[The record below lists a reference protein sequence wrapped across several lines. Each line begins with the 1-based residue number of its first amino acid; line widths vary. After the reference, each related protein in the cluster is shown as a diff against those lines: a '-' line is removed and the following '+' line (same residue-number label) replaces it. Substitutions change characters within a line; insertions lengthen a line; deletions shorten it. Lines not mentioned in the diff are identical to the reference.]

1 MGGLQSRFLDN
12 YVMGSATRSY
22 NAQGGQKGHS
32 CLTHCYIFLQVSL
45 ITAKAAC
52 WREQMGAGLM
62 WTSPLPGQGSHG
74 WIQTTHNTTQP
85 RRDTKHRPET
95 QQWSSSKKK
104 KTKKKSCK
112 TKTLSA
118 AAKAGT
124 DVQLM
129 MQNWDRRT
137 QEVIHL
143 VRGNTFTHKELC
155 FQPDSSLC
163 AHASQTEWL
172 HSAIPTWGVLFGLP
186 RWCKKMKTWGMQQR
200 GKPVWL
206 TVCPNSAHKL
216 RPHNPDLFFI

>member
-1 MGGLQSRFLDN
+1 MRGLQICRFLDN
-12 YVMGSATRSY
+12 YVMGSVTISY
-22 NAQGGQKGHS
+22 NGQGGQKRH
-32 CLTHCYIFLQVSL
+32 SL

-52 WREQMGAGLM
+52 WRKQMDAGLM

-74 WIQTTHNTTQP
+74 WIQTTHNTTQ
-85 RRDTKHRPET
+85 RSTKHQPKT

-104 KTKKKSCK
+104 KKSCK
-112 TKTLSA
+112 IKTLNA

-129 MQNWDRRT
+129 MQNSNRHT

-163 AHASQTEWL
+163 AQTLQTEWL
-172 HSAIPTWGVLFGLP
+172 NSAIPTWGVLLGLP
-186 RWCKKMKTWGMQQR
+186 QWCKKMKKWGMQQ
-200 GKPVWL
+200 GE
-206 TVCPNSAHKL
+206 AHVTYSL
-216 RPHNPDLFFI
+216 S